1 MLTAQLAKESAPFFH
16 SSHLHKILF
25 SFLRHFSKEEA

>member
-1 MLTAQLAKESAPFFH
+1 MLTAQLAKESASFFH
-16 SSHLHKILF
+16 SSHLHLF